1 MLPCDQLGSQQS
13 EQESEPR
20 SLPGEFLIPRL
31 ESLPHIS
38 ASRDRENTELDTGED
53 ECYVYTYIGG
63 TAYLSADLP
72 NSFFR

>member
-1 MLPCDQLGSQQS
+1 MLPCDQLSGQQLS
-13 EQESEPR
+13 SDQEFPS
-20 SLPGEFLIPRL
+20 SLHSDLLIPRL

-38 ASRDRENTELDTGED
+38 SSASRDPDPDTGED